1 MSPEEYDLWRLDRAA
16 KIPCVDCP
24 LWFALQARE
33 AGRCCGIPRGT
44 SQPGRPR
51 TRVALTYR
59 QAGSLGGQGHG
70 YATEEERLA
79 ARRKS
84 WREAKRRAATTEQGR
99 EAMRQQSREAKR
111 RARARVASMLSAG
124 AQ

>member
-1 MSPEEYDLWRLDRAA
+1 MTAAWPCMSPEEYDLWRLDRAA
-16 KIPCVDCP
+16 KIPCIDCP

-51 TRVALTYR
+51 TRQP
-59 QAGSLGGQGHG
+59 QATVRVDGGRLLGGRGHG
-70 YATEEERLA
+70 YATPEERLA
-79 ARRKS
+79 ARRAT
-84 WREAKRRAATTEQGR
+84 WREAKQ
-99 EAMRQQSREAKR
+99 
-111 RARARVASMLSAG
+111 RARVASMLEAG